1 MRSNSA
7 PLKHYGGNFIPVI
20 PVDHIEHTQER
31 PFCLLN
37 PSCPCHEDP
46 ENIAKV
52 NGHVQNGLLTPQEAT
67 RTVKG
72 EKCCK

>member
-1 MRSNSA
+1 MSLNSA
-7 PLKHYGGNFIPVI
+7 LPQHYGDNFIPVI
-20 PVDHIEHTQER
+20 PVDNVDHTQER

-46 ENIAKV
+46 ENISKV
-52 NGHVQNGLLTPQEAT
+52 NGHVQDGLLTPQEAT

-72 EKCCK
+72 EML